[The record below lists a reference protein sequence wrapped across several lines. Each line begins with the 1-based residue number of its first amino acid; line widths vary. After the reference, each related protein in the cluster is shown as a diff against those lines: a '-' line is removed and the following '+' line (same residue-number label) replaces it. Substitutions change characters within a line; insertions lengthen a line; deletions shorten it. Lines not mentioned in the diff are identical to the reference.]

1 MENWKRTFYII
12 WSGQFVSILS
22 SIIVGYAMVLWISI
36 ETKSAEALAI
46 GTISM
51 LLPQALIAPFA
62 GVYIDRWD
70 RKTVMIVSDLFVAMV
85 TFGLIIAF
93 SFGFESLWLIY
104 VMFALRSIGSAFHSP
119 AMSASVPMLAPETE
133 ITRIS
138 GINQMIQSVG
148 NIAGPPIAALMIV
161 AMDIRLILSLD
172 IIGAAIACI
181 SLFIIK
187 IPSPKRKPEEK
198 YSVLREMNDGL
209 QEILSQKGIF
219 MLIVIFVLSMICIM
233 PVAVI
238 FPLMTL
244 SHFKGSVLQVG
255 IVEVAWGT
263 GMLLGG
269 ALLGMS
275 RRPLNKVLLINTMYI
290 LTGMT
295 FFTSGLLSEEGY
307 WIFVLI
313 TGIMGIGASISSA
326 SITAVIQENF
336 PPEKLGRIFSLFM
349 SVSIIPSVTGM
360 LGTGFLADNIGMSY
374 TFIISGM
381 IVMILGIISLFLPAI
396 KSFAKKSGNRA

>member
-22 SIIVGYAMVLWISI
+22 SIIAGYAMVLWISL
-36 ETKSAEALAI
+36 ETGSAEALAI
-46 GTISM
+46 GTISV

-70 RKTVMIVSDLFVAMV
+70 RKTVMIISDMFVAMV
-85 TFGLIIAF
+85 TLGLIIAF
-93 SFGFESLWLIY
+93 SFGFENLWLIY
-104 VMFALRSIGSAFHSP
+104 LMFALRSVGSAFHSP

-138 GINQMIQSVG
+138 GINQMLQSVG

-161 AMDIRLILSLD
+161 AIDIRIILSLD
-172 IIGAAIACI
+172 IVGAAAACF
-181 SLFIIK
+181 SLLMVK
-187 IPSPKRKPEEK
+187 IPSPEQKPDRER
-198 YSVLREMNDGL
+198 SVLREMNEGL

-219 MLIVIFVLSMICIM
+219 MLMIISVLSMICIM
-233 PVAVI
+233 PIAAI

-244 SHFKGSVLQVG
+244 NHFKGTTLQVG
-255 IVEVAWGT
+255 IVEVAWGL

-269 ALLGMS
+269 ALLGMN
-275 RRPLNKVLLINTMYI
+275 RRPLNKVLLINMMYI

-295 FFTSGLLSEEGY
+295 FFTSGLLSEKGY
-307 WIFVLI
+307 WIFVFV
-313 TGIMGIGASISSA
+313 TGIMGIGASISGA

-349 SVSIIPSVTGM
+349 SVSIIPSAIGL

-374 TFIISGM
+374 TFVISG
-381 IVMILGIISLFLPAI
+381 IIIIILGIISFYIPAI
-396 KSFAKKSGNRA
+396 KLFAKNLHPAK